1 MLEDCEEN
9 FKHSTLPWQC
19 QIYKGGLQ
27 GNLKTIGLDWD
38 NMPKIIIYYIFID
51 IYRLQCYFANGCRR
65 VGGELEW
72 LIFKKR
78 LDFLFI

>member
-27 GNLKTIGLDWD
+27 GNLKTIGLD
-38 NMPKIIIYYIFID
+38 
-51 IYRLQCYFANGCRR
+51 
-65 VGGELEW
+65 
-72 LIFKKR
+72 
-78 LDFLFI
+78 